1 MTKSLSSLLG
11 WVFFVTAAWAV
22 PVYAQDA
29 GVKKPDGTAQTEL
42 EILRAQLAARQSINE
57 ELSRRIENLERQLA
71 AQATAPG
78 PVAPGLDASFPKP
91 PADSPRGDAVTAIEE
106 ALVSKGLALMSSGSL
121 RGTPSATW
129 VHSGTGAS
137 RADSYAVGLTLET
150 GLPWGMAAAIS
161 VPYIWQDFATGTN
174 SGIGNPSISV
184 AKKLANESGAMPA
197 LLLRFSYTHDAG
209 QDPFKLPSVASG
221 FRSVGVSLAAVKRF
235 DPVVIYGNISYGH
248 GFPKF
253 ATISVKDTG
262 AILFQGRIAPGDAYG
277 LGMGVSLAAT
287 PEIALDAGLSFSF
300 ANSSR
305 YELLNTAF
313 YPGRATV
320 GYFSFGTSILLTKR
334 MSLSVGA
341 STGVTKDTSDLAFSV
356 ALPYRF

>member
-1 MTKSLSSLLG
+1 MDRVDCAYRFEMRYFQFHIMPNA
-11 WVFFVTAAWAV
+11 WDHFVC
-22 PVYAQDA
+22 
-29 GVKKPDGTAQTEL
+29 
-42 EILRAQLAARQSINE
+42 
-57 ELSRRIENLERQLA
+57 
-71 AQATAPG
+71 ATFR
-78 PVAPGLDASFPKP
+78 L
-91 PADSPRGDAVTAIEE
+91 
-106 ALVSKGLALMSSGSL
+106 
-121 RGTPSATW
+121 
-129 VHSGTGAS
+129 
-137 RADSYAVGLTLET
+137 
-150 GLPWGMAAAIS
+150 
-161 VPYIWQDFATGTN
+161 N
-174 SGIGNPSISV
+174 SIS
-184 AKKLANESGAMPA
+184 
-197 LLLRFSYTHDAG
+197 
-209 QDPFKLPSVASG
+209 
-221 FRSVGVSLAAVKRF
+221 
-235 DPVVIYGNISYGH
+235 GNISYGH

-320 GYFSFGTSILLTKR
+320 GYFSFGTSFLLTKR